1 MNHTSPPTDES
12 QKNGH
17 EEDGAVSRQMP
28 PLVEETAYYTIEG
41 EEENPDG
48 EYVQKEAPS
57 AECTP
62 PFELSGELPIAGAL
76 PPRGIQANG
85 SPASWRGGRKFPI
98 RRVLVLLVAILIVG
112 SLFLASVFAK
122 PAMPSQQN
130 DRNGSTVAPR
140 ATTTLPKAVPT
151 QQHHQSTTPTPRP
164 MVTPTVG
171 ATSQG
176 TPQVNEVPSNQSLQ
190 QLGWTT
196 AGLTLA
202 DALQADRTA
211 VTFTDREEDLVFN
224 KAGTRTAAFFLLT
237 PAAKNRFTQN
247 DVRVSSNALWGNV
260 IGQRLIQL
268 AINEQ
273 PALVKQ
279 AAQGQNQFAWVDVP
293 FNLWRSRIDSQHP
306 NQRIEGIENDPAT
319 NVPRTYHMVIL
330 LLLTPGSQGINA
342 PMGGTGWLVSN
353 YVLDP
358 AAGALPDIVSPA

>member
-76 PPRGIQANG
+76 PPQGIQANG
-85 SPASWRGGRKFPI
+85 SPASWRGGRKFLI
-98 RRVLVLLVAILIVG
+98 RRVLVLLAAILIVG

-122 PAMPSQQN
+122 PALPSQQN
-130 DRNGSTVAPR
+130 DSTVSTVAPGS
-140 ATTTLPKAVPT
+140 TSTLPKAVPT
-151 QQHHQSTTPTPRP
+151 QQHHQSTTPPPTPMATHP
-164 MVTPTVG
+164 VG
-171 ATSQG
+171 AK
-176 TPQVNEVPSNQSLQ
+176 PQVNGVPTNQSLQ

-202 DALQADRTA
+202 DALQAARTA
-211 VTFTDREEDLVFN
+211 ATFTDREEDLVFN

-237 PAAKNRFTQN
+237 PAAKTRFTQN

-260 IGQRLIQL
+260 IGRQLIQL

-273 PALVKQ
+273 PALVTQ
-279 AAQGQNQFAWVDVP
+279 VAQGQNHFAWLDVQ
-293 FNLWRSRIDSQHP
+293 FNLWQSRIDPQHP
-306 NQRIEGIENDPAT
+306 NQRIEGVGNDPAT
-319 NVPRTYHMVIL
+319 NAPRTHHMVVL
-330 LLLTPGSQGINA
+330 LLHVTQ
-342 PMGGTGWLVSN
+342 
-353 YVLDP
+353 
-358 AAGALPDIVSPA
+358 